1 MASNYTT
8 NYNLCQWQP
17 TDQVQRTDFNA
28 DNAKLDAALAVRN
41 CQAYM
46 ISYVGDDSSTR
57 TITFPYKP
65 VLVIVLGGGSIM
77 VAIRGFAEANL
88 ISSVNIHRTPDVAW
102 GENSFTWDIGSDYP
116 VYGVNSKGATYQMFA
131 LLEVE

>member
-8 NYNLCQWQP
+8 NYNLCQWES
-17 TDQVQRTDFNA
+17 TDQVLRTDFNA
-28 DNAKLDAALAVRN
+28 DNAKIDAALAVRN

-46 ISYVGDDSSTR
+46 LSYVGDDSSTH

>member
-8 NYNLCQWQP
+8 NYNLCQWES
-17 TDQVQRTDFNA
+17 TDQVLRTDFNA
-28 DNAKLDAALAVRN
+28 DNAKIDAALAVRN